1 MLHYGLTGTSSLF
14 EFCPNVAAVIVEVAG
29 IRAVVVNVVVVL
41 FVFSRYGFTEL
52 FVHVEKFLI
61 SDSFVLYA

>member
-1 MLHYGLTGTSSLF
+1 MHYGLTGTSSLF
-14 EFCPNVAAVIVEVAG
+14 EFCPNVVVVIVEVAG

-52 FVHVEKFLI
+52 FVHVKKILA
-61 SDSFVLYA
+61 SDSFALYA

>member
-1 MLHYGLTGTSSLF
+1 MHYGLTGTSSLF
-14 EFCPNVAAVIVEVAG
+14 EFCPNVAVVIVEVAG
-29 IRAVVVNVVVVL
+29 IRAVVVNVLVVL